1 MKGFLFM
8 DSRNIL
14 IYLAVTLEGDYEA
27 IYDFL
32 TEHKELPSE
41 EEINRVVSSVKSG
54 VVTILDDN
62 YPEYLKQK
70 VFRPPFAL
78 FYYGDISLIKDDM
91 KNLAFVGS
99 RKINPYGEKMTIKL
113 VQGLCGEYNIVSG
126 LAAGIDA
133 CAHNACVNKLGK
145 TIAVLGCGIDMCY
158 PTENYELYLRIRQE
172 GLVISEYPGKTP
184 PASAHFPIRNRLIVG
199 FARSLIIPQ
208 AAKRSGTSI
217 SAAYALDTGK
227 EICCVPY
234 PATANSF
241 CNHLIQYGAFLVENV
256 QDVLDVLSGVDKK
269 PLFEM

>member
-1 MKGFLFM
+1 
-8 DSRNIL
+8 
-14 IYLAVTLEGDYEA
+14 
-27 IYDFL
+27 
-32 TEHKELPSE
+32 
-41 EEINRVVSSVKSG
+41 
-54 VVTILDDN
+54 
-62 YPEYLKQK
+62 
-70 VFRPPFAL
+70 
-78 FYYGDISLIKDDM
+78 M

-113 VQGLCGEYNIVSG
+113 VQGLCSEYNIVSG

-158 PTENYELYLRIRQE
+158 PTENYELYLSIRQE